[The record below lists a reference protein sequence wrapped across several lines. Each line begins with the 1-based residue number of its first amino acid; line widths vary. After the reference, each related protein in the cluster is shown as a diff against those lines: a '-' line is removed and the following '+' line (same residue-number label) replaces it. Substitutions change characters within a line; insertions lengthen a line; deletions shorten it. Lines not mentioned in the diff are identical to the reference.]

1 MSTAGT
7 PFSSKLLQAKL
18 ASVRGKQL
26 YVALG
31 TGVAWM
37 VLAGVVLLALGMYID
52 WHIDLGRETRI
63 FFLVIDVIVLSI
75 IFSRHIATPLTNQ
88 PRFLTWLLL
97 VQIPPQRQSGV

>member
-1 MSTAGT
+1 MSAADT

-37 VLAGVVLLALGMYID
+37 VLAGVVVLALGMYVD
-52 WHIDLGRETRI
+52 RHIDLRRETRI
-63 FFLVIDVIVLSI
+63 LLLVIDVIVLSI

-88 PRFLTWLLL
+88 PSDERVALDVDYDVF
-97 VQIPPQRQSGV
+97 G